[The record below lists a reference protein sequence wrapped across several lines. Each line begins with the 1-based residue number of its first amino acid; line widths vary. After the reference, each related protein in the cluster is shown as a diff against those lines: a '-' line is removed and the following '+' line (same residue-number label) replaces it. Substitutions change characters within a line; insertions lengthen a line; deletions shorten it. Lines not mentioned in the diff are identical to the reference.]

1 MAKSTRFGSVFRYQL
16 LCVLCA
22 LLLSSVRAYP
32 QEVAYFGAGV
42 GVFKVF
48 HEDEN
53 PHLNGYGLI
62 NYRPAIDLFGYGTWS
77 SLAYTDREVYLS
89 GGILQDFYLTESIVI
104 TPSFGLGIYLEN
116 DGADMGSPLEFR
128 PEVKASYEFV
138 DRSRL
143 GVSFGH
149 VSNAELGEEN
159 PGANYISVMYSIPL
173 NIK

>member
-1 MAKSTRFGSVFRYQL
+1 MLKPTRSESIFVYQF
-16 LCVLCA
+16 LCVFCA

-32 QEVAYFGAGV
+32 QNISYLGVGV

-48 HEDEN
+48 HEDD
-53 PHLNGYGLI
+53 PQLNSYGSI
-62 NYRPAIDLFGYGTWS
+62 NYRPTIELFGYGTWS
-77 SLAYTDREVYLS
+77 ALACTDREVYLS

-116 DGADMGSPLEFR
+116 DGYDLGSPLEFR
-128 PEVKASYEFV
+128 PEIKTSYEFV
-138 DRSRL
+138 DKSRL
-143 GVSFGH
+143 GLSFGH
-149 VSNAELGEEN
+149 VSNAELGDKN

>member
-1 MAKSTRFGSVFRYQL
+1 MIKSIRLGSVFRYQL

-32 QEVAYFGAGV
+32 QEVSYFGVGV

-48 HEDEN
+48 HEEN
-53 PHLNGYGLI
+53 THLNGYGLI

-77 SLAYTDREVYLS
+77 SLACTDREFYLS

-116 DGADMGSPLEFR
+116 DGNDLGSPLEFR

-138 DRSRL
+138 DMSRVGL
-143 GVSFGH
+143 SFGH
-149 VSNAELGEEN
+149 VSNADLGEEN
-159 PGANYISVMYSIPL
+159 PGANYISLMYSIPL
-173 NIK
+173 NLN